1 MLLCSLCWKFHVND
15 YRLARMSEF
24 FFLSELLNKINIASG
39 SRPRYGL
46 NLHEISH
53 YNCLKVHVM
62 DNSVHMDSLRGIC
75 NQLFPPKGIWSFC
88 EKYIL
93 SFKGTPV
100 RIVHHSGTWE
110 RRKCSVLRIF
120 RIYLLL

>member
-1 MLLCSLCWKFHVND
+1 MLLYSLCWKFHVND

-62 DNSVHMDSLRGIC
+62 DNSVHMVSLLDSEGYAI
-75 NQLFPPKGIWSFC
+75 NSFPPKEFG
-88 EKYIL
+88 
-93 SFKGTPV
+93 V
-100 RIVHHSGTWE
+100 
-110 RRKCSVLRIF
+110 SVKNTF
-120 RIYLLL
+120 